1 MKKILFIAITFCSIT
16 TMNVKVLA
24 QTKIQAQPKIY
35 QLQNPFSDRMELIN
49 SKRSNENPEKEF
61 KVEVTIENNME
72 KGNMVKF
79 KASGPVEKVLVR
91 GYNDLYNMMYDSK
104 EITTNYSGG
113 TTTGIFYLDT
123 PAYAGRKY
131 YNLEFYAGLPDLIWF
146 TSLQRKRVTIQQI
159 PNNNLLKKIP
169 ND

>member
-1 MKKILFIAITFCSIT
+1 MKKILFIAIAFCGIT

-24 QTKIQAQPKIY
+24 QTKIH
-35 QLQNPFSDRMELIN
+35 QLQSPFTDRMEILN
-49 SKRSNENPEKEF
+49 SKRGNNNPEKEF
-61 KVEVTIENNME
+61 SVEVTIENNME

-79 KASGPVEKVLVR
+79 KASGPVEKVQVI

-104 EITTNYSGG
+104 EKTTNYSGG

-123 PAYAGRKY
+123 PEYTGRKY
-131 YNLEFYAGLPDLIWF
+131 YNLFFSVQGLPDVIWF
-146 TSLQRKRVTIQQI
+146 TSIERKHPAPIQKI
-159 PNNNLLKKIP
+159 PNKNLLKKIP